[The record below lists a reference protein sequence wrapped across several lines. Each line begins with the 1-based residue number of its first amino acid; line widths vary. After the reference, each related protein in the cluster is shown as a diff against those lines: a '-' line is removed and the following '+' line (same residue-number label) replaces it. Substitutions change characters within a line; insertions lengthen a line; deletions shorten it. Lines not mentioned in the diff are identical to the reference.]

1 MNINASR
8 LASPHEHVYLGD
20 NHERNERRTWLVIA
34 ITATMMVVEITAGS
48 IFGSMAL
55 IADGWHMS
63 THAGAMLI
71 AALAYR
77 HARRNAR
84 NKRFTFGTGKMGDLA
99 GFASAV
105 VLALIALLI
114 GWESLMR
121 FYSPVA
127 ISFRQ
132 AISMAVIGLII
143 NLICAWLLR
152 EDHAHHH
159 HGHGHS
165 HSHEHDHHH
174 EHATDNNLR
183 AAYLHVLADALTS
196 VLAIAAL
203 TLGSLYGWNWL
214 DPMMGIVGALVI
226 ARWSWGL
233 IRDTGR
239 VLLDYVPEDEDL
251 PDEIRAALET
261 GSDQVTDLHVWQ
273 LGPGHH
279 GAIVAI
285 RSREP
290 LEPAAYRTKLSHI
303 HDLSHLTIEV
313 ERCLSEE
320 ERWKALPVTL
330 PTRDAQKRM
339 VGVTR
344 KGSRLAARLVR
355 GSSAAL
361 SICGWLSGWLS
372 LPRRKSVS
380 ERYTA
385 TSFDIEGASPSTT
398 LHR

>member
-1 MNINASR
+1 MNIQTSR

-34 ITATMMVVEITAGS
+34 ITAAMMVVEITAGS
-48 IFGSMAL
+48 LFGSMAL

-77 HARRNAR
+77 YARRNAR
-84 NKRFTFGTGKMGDLA
+84 NPRFTFGTGKMGDLA

-127 ISFRQ
+127 ISFRH
-132 AISMAVIGLII
+132 AIAVAVIGLLV
-143 NLICAWLLR
+143 NLLCAWLLR
-152 EDHAHHH
+152 DDHSHHHHHHH
-159 HGHGHS
+159 HGHGHA
-165 HSHEHDHHH
+165 HHHGHGHDHHAH
-174 EHATDNNLR
+174 EHGHHHGHATDNNLR

-214 DPMMGIVGALVI
+214 DPTMGIVGALVI

-239 VLLDYVPEDEDL
+239 VLLDYVPDEKDL
-251 PDEIRAALET
+251 PEEIRAAIET
-261 GSDQVTDLHVWQ
+261 WTDQVTDLHVWQ
-273 LGPGHH
+273 LGPGQH

-285 RSREP
+285 RSQEP
-290 LEPAAYRTKLSHI
+290 QEIAAYRARLAHI

-313 ERCLSEE
+313 ER
-320 ERWKALPVTL
+320 
-330 PTRDAQKRM
+330 
-339 VGVTR
+339 
-344 KGSRLAARLVR
+344 AA
-355 GSSAAL
+355 
-361 SICGWLSGWLS
+361 
-372 LPRRKSVS
+372 
-380 ERYTA
+380 
-385 TSFDIEGASPSTT
+385 
-398 LHR
+398 